1 MSCWQWGKAV
11 RQLQLQGSHSGI
23 ITAPIDQREC
33 RCIQVCPI
41 LSGCV
46 FLRMALPKIGEGK
59 TNGQSG
65 KYTYSWTLVYG
76 LLGLM

>member
-23 ITAPIDQREC
+23 ITAPIDQGGLTGSAGAFKYALHC
-33 RCIQVCPI
+33 Q
-41 LSGCV
+41 GG
-46 FLRMALPKIGEGK
+46 FLRMALPKVGEGK

-65 KYTYSWTLVYG
+65 KYTYS
-76 LLGLM
+76 

>member
-23 ITAPIDQREC
+23 ITAPIDQGGLTGSAGAFKYALYC
-33 RCIQVCPI
+33 Q
-41 LSGCV
+41 GG
-46 FLRMALPKIGEGK
+46 FLRMAIPKVGEGK

-65 KYTYSWTLVYG
+65 KYTYS
-76 LLGLM
+76 

>member
-23 ITAPIDQREC
+23 ITAPIDQGGLTGSAGAFKYALYCQR
-33 RCIQVCPI
+33 
-41 LSGCV
+41 V

-65 KYTYSWTLVYG
+65 KYTYS
-76 LLGLM
+76 